1 MPAAQGLFVASAAL
15 GIAIAAV
22 WAPHLTLGSGRRI
35 VWWPLALGAAAAIS
49 LAVGT
54 LQPLGA
60 LVGLLACLIPTA
72 KSWASR
78 PAVRRFNAVL
88 GVAVAFALASRL
100 FPGFPEVVLVDLVRL
115 TPDADPM
122 RLTAHF
128 DAGLAGLLLLAYYCH
143 PARHWTDLQRAI
155 VPTLGIALVTTTVV
169 TALACAVG
177 YVRPEFK
184 LPAFT
189 GWHLA
194 KILLWTC
201 VLEEAFFRG
210 VIQDGLARSAYVK
223 TRPHLRW
230 VPLVVTSA
238 LFGLAHAGGG
248 PTFVALAA
256 LAGLGYGYAFQT
268 TGRIEAAIA
277 VHFVLNATRFI
288 GFTYPNLSGVST

>member
-1 MPAAQGLFVASAAL
+1 MPGTQGLFVASAAL
-15 GIAIAAV
+15 GLAIATA
-22 WAPHLTLGSGRRI
+22 WLPALQLHAGRRV
-35 VWWPLALGAAAAIS
+35 VWWPLALAIASGIALAAGS
-49 LAVGT
+49 LQVT
-54 LQPLGA
+54 
-60 LVGLLACLIPTA
+60 GLLIATAACVVPALRTW
-72 KSWASR
+72 SSR
-78 PAVRRFNAVL
+78 PSVRRISTIL
-88 GVAVAFALASRL
+88 GIAVAFALASRL

-115 TPDADPM
+115 TPEAAPM

-128 DAGLAGLLLLAYYCH
+128 DAGLAGLLLLAFYCR
-143 PARHWTDLQRAI
+143 PASTWHELAPA
-155 VPTLGIALVTTTVV
+155 VLPTVVIAVATTFVV

-184 LPAFT
+184 LPDFA

-210 VIQDGLARSAYVK
+210 VIQDGLARSAYI
-223 TRPHLRW
+223 TSRPRLRW
-230 VPLVVTSA
+230 LPLLATSI

-256 LAGLGYGYAFQT
+256 LAGLGYGYAFQA

-288 GFTYPNLSGVST
+288 GFTYPNLSGVSR

>member
-1 MPAAQGLFVASAAL
+1 MPGTQWVFVASAAL
-15 GIAIAAV
+15 GLAIAAV
-22 WAPHLTLGSGRRI
+22 WLPARQLRSGQRLA
-35 VWWPLALGAAAAIS
+35 WWPLALAIAAGIALAAGTLQLTGLLIGAAAC
-49 LAVGT
+49 AV
-54 LQPLGA
+54 PA
-60 LVGLLACLIPTA
+60 LRTW
-72 KSWASR
+72 SSR
-78 PAVRRFNAVL
+78 PAVRRPSAIL
-88 GVAVAFALASRL
+88 GVVLAFALASRL
-100 FPGFPEVVLVDLVRL
+100 FPGFPEVVLVDLVKL
-115 TPDADPM
+115 TQDAAPM

-128 DAGLAGLLLLAYYCH
+128 DAGLAGLLLLAFYCR
-143 PARHWTDLQRAI
+143 PARTWRDLTPS
-155 VPTLGIALVTTTVV
+155 VGPTLVIALVTTAIV

-184 LPAFT
+184 LPEFT

-210 VIQDGLARSAYVK
+210 VIQDGLARSAYIS
-223 TRPHLRW
+223 TRPRLRW
-230 VPLVVTSA
+230 VPLLATSA

-256 LAGLGYGYAFQT
+256 LAGLGYGYAFQA

-288 GFTYPNLSGVST
+288 AFTYPNLSGVST